1 MRSVL
6 VGSDLG
12 PRSDAVVRG
21 AAALALASGAVL
33 HVVHALGLVGRPLRE
48 AVTALEAGA
57 DPRARRALE
66 EQVGRVLGE
75 DVDRALP
82 AVDYRSAPVALLE
95 RAREV
100 DADVV
105 VVGAGEDPAGTVFH
119 VASRSTRPVLVLRGA
134 FRWPPGSVLYPVDE
148 PDASG
153 GGLRHACDWL
163 RRACPAPSPRVSP
176 APAGHLLD
184 RAGRSG
190 TDLLLLHRRP
200 GGSIPPQERAWYQA
214 LLRSPCPV
222 CLLPGAGEQPAPRAD
237 AARAR
242 APEDGVALAAGG

>member
-66 EQVGRVLGE
+66 EQVA
-75 DVDRALP
+75 RAAGQGPVLP
-82 AVDYRSAPVALLE
+82 AVDYRSAPAALLE

-100 DADVV
+100 DADLV
-105 VVGAGEDPAGTVFH
+105 VVGAAENPAGTVFH
-119 VASRSTRPVLVLRGA
+119 VASRSARPVLVLRGA
-134 FRWPPGSVLYPVDE
+134 LRWPPGSVLYPVEE

-176 APAGHLLD
+176 APAGHVPD
-184 RAGRSG
+184 RAERMRP
-190 TDLLLLHRRP
+190 DLVLLHRSP
-200 GGSIPPQERAWYQA
+200 GGSTPPQERAWYRA

-237 AARAR
+237 PAR

>member
-66 EQVGRVLGE
+66 EQVGRVAGQGP
-75 DVDRALP
+75 VLP

-105 VVGAGEDPAGTVFH
+105 VLGAAESPAGTVFH
-119 VASRSTRPVLVLRGA
+119 VASRSARPVLVLRGA
-134 FRWPPGSVLYPVDE
+134 LRWPPGSVLYPVDE

-163 RRACPAPSPRVSP
+163 RRACPAPSPRVLP
-176 APAGHLLD
+176 APAGHVLD

-190 TDLLLLHRRP
+190 SDLLLLHRRP
-200 GGSIPPQERAWYQA
+200 GGSTPPQERTWYQA

-222 CLLPGAGEQPAPRAD
+222 CLLPVAGEQPAPRED
-237 AARAR
+237 TAR